1 MVADCTAW
9 KRHLTLLLLTCLPGQ
24 PAVAESVFPT
34 DQPPA
39 RLPAIALIID
49 DLGAHTRPTKRAI
62 NLPGPV
68 AMSFLPGG
76 QHTSELAQLAHAQ
89 DKEVMLHLPMQ
100 ALGQRSHRHTGEL
113 MQDMPEDEFNDIL
126 ARSIARVPHVSGINN
141 HRGSLLTQQSE
152 NMAWLMQA
160 LHDHGELFFIDS
172 RTTAQTVAADMAQ
185 AYGVPST
192 SRNVF
197 LDNEP
202 TPEAVR
208 RQFRELLKRAR
219 ADGTALAIG
228 HPHPSTLAVLAEEL
242 PQLAAQGVQLVP
254 VGQLIQRQQERR
266 LAWQGSLS
274 H

>member
-1 MVADCTAW
+1 MAAARQAW
-9 KRHLTLLLLTCLPGQ
+9 TRHLFLLLLICLPDL
-24 PAVAESVFPT
+24 PAFADSLFPT
-34 DQPPA
+34 EQPA

-49 DLGAHTRPTKRAI
+49 DLGATMRPTKRAI
-62 NLPGPV
+62 RLPGPV

-76 QHTSELAQLAHAQ
+76 KHTGELAQLAYAH

-100 ALGQRSHRHTGEL
+100 ALGQQSHRHAGEL
-113 MQDMPEDEFNDIL
+113 MEDMPEQQFTDIL
-126 ARSIARVPHVSGINN
+126 SRNIARVPHVSGVNN

-185 AYGVPST
+185 VYGVPTT

-202 TPEAVR
+202 TPQAVR
-208 RQFRELLKRAR
+208 KQFRELLRHAR
-219 ADGTALAIG
+219 TEGTALAIG
-228 HPHPSTLAVLAEEL
+228 HPHPATLTVLAEEL
-242 PQLAAQGVQLVP
+242 PRLAAQGIQLVP
-254 VGQLIQRQQERR
+254 VSQLIQRQQERR
-266 LAWQGSLS
+266 LAWQGSS
-274 H
+274 SP